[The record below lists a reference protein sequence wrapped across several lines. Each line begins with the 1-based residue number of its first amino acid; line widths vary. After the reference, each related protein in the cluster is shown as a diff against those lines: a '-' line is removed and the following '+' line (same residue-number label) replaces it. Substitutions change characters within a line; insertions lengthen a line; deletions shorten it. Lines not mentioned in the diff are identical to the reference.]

1 MAISL
6 LSLEIKTLSLRMVL
20 MNNFVKDQNDGS
32 AFLGYSDKIQ
42 KPVKTTFMKFF

>member
-1 MAISL
+1 L
-6 LSLEIKTLSLRMVL
+6 T
-20 MNNFVKDQNDGS
+20 NNFVKDQSDGS